1 MKKINFTTL
10 IVFLLSMNL
19 FGFDKQNQVI
29 SGLQNGNY
37 ENVKRLLQEWEK
49 ESPKDPDL
57 MTGWFNYYLY
67 RKAEEKS
74 FEGYMQ
80 NGMYGSY
87 SKTIYDEEDLR
98 TAISYLDKALKTN
111 PYRMD
116 IYFGK
121 INSLLHAEKYSDGS
135 KTIIAFLKV
144 YEKNKTDWYW
154 TNNQKFSDNNWNVE
168 NTVLGA
174 LQDYCQ
180 LFDFYIDRN
189 SVKNA
194 LDQILKL
201 FPKNVI
207 FLNYLSYYYSS
218 AKEYDKA
225 IDVLLTAYKIDSDD
239 YVIVGNL
246 ASDYEKI
253 ENYKEAEKWYL
264 IMSKMNSDE
273 AKAYASKGLERI
285 RNKK

>member
-1 MKKINFTTL
+1 MKKINFMIL
-10 IVFLLSMNL
+10 LLVILSMNI

-29 SGLQNGNY
+29 SGLQNGDY
-37 ENVKRLLQEWEK
+37 ENVKILLQEWEK
-49 ESPKDPDL
+49 ENPKDPDL
-57 MTGWFNYYLY
+57 MTGWFNYFLN
-67 RKAEEKS
+67 RNAEAKS
-74 FEGYMQ
+74 IVGYMK
-80 NGMYGSY
+80 NGQYGMY
-87 SKTIYDEEDLR
+87 SKTVYDENDLK

-121 INSLLHAEKYSDGS
+121 INSLLHAEKYSEGS
-135 KTIIAFLKV
+135 KAIITFLKV
-144 YEKNKTDWYW
+144 YEKNKTEWYW

-180 LFDFYIDRN
+180 LFDFYIDRD
-189 SVKNA
+189 SVKST

-225 IDVLLTAYKIDSDD
+225 IDVLLSAYKIDPED
-239 YVIVGNL
+239 YIIVGNL
-246 ASDYEKI
+246 ASAYENL

-264 IMSKMNSDE
+264 IMSKMDSEE
-273 AKAYASKGLERI
+273 AKAYAASGLERI
-285 RNKK
+285 KNKQ

>member
-1 MKKINFTTL
+1 MKYEYA
-10 IVFLLSMNL
+10 
-19 FGFDKQNQVI
+19 NQ
-29 SGLQNGNY
+29 SPDYGLCCSVDWCFSAFY
-37 ENVKRLLQEWEK
+37 PLEAKWEWILCQHRRDEAHEECDCK
-49 ESPKDPDL
+49 NWRIGSTAAYKFPAA
-57 MTGWFNYYLY
+57 
-67 RKAEEKS
+67 AE
-74 FEGYMQ
+74 
-80 NGMYGSY
+80 
-87 SKTIYDEEDLR
+87 R
-98 TAISYLDKALKTN
+98 
-111 PYRMD
+111 
-116 IYFGK
+116 
-121 INSLLHAEKYSDGS
+121 
-135 KTIIAFLKV
+135 

-218 AKEYDKA
+218 AKEYDKS

>member
-1 MKKINFTTL
+1 
-10 IVFLLSMNL
+10 MNV

-29 SGLQNGNY
+29 SGLQSGKY
-37 ENVKRLLQEWEK
+37 EDVKILLQEWEK
-49 ESPKDPDL
+49 ENPKDPDL
-57 MTGWFNYYLY
+57 MTGWFNYYLN

-74 FEGYMQ
+74 MVGYMKNGQ
-80 NGMYGSY
+80 YGMY
-87 SKTIYDEEDLR
+87 SKIVYDENDLK

-121 INSLLHAEKYSDGS
+121 INSLLSAEKYSDGS
-135 KTIIAFLKV
+135 KAIIDFLKV

-154 TNNQKFSDNNWNVE
+154 SYNQKFSDNNWNVE

-180 LFDFYIDRN
+180 LFDFYVDRD
-189 SVKNA
+189 SVKSA
-194 LDQILKL
+194 LDQILKV
-201 FPKNVI
+201 FRKNVV

-218 AKEYDKA
+218 AEEYEKS
-225 IDVLLTAYKIDSDD
+225 IEVLLSAYKIDPDD
-239 YVIVGNL
+239 YIIIGNL
-246 ASDYEKI
+246 ASDYEKM
-253 ENYKEAEKWYL
+253 ENYKEAEKWYT
-264 IMSKMNSDE
+264 IMSKINSDN
-273 AKAYASKGLERI
+273 AKAYASEGLERV

>member
-1 MKKINFTTL
+1 MKKINFVIL
-10 IVFLLSMNL
+10 LVFILSMNV

-29 SGLQNGNY
+29 SGLQSGKY
-37 ENVKRLLQEWEK
+37 EDVKILLQEWEK
-49 ESPKDPDL
+49 ENPKDPDL
-57 MTGWFNYYLY
+57 MTGWFNYYLN

-74 FEGYMQ
+74 MVGYMKNGQ
-80 NGMYGSY
+80 YGMY
-87 SKTIYDEEDLR
+87 SKIVYDENDLK

-121 INSLLHAEKYSDGS
+121 INSLLSAEKYSDGS
-135 KTIIAFLKV
+135 KAIIDFLKV

-154 TNNQKFSDNNWNVE
+154 SYNQKFSDNNWNVE

-180 LFDFYIDRN
+180 LFDFYVDRD
-189 SVKNA
+189 SVKSA
-194 LDQILKL
+194 LDQILKV
-201 FPKNVI
+201 FPKNVV

-218 AKEYDKA
+218 AEEYEKS
-225 IDVLLTAYKIDSDD
+225 IEVLLSAYKIDPDD
-239 YVIVGNL
+239 YIIIGNL
-246 ASDYEKI
+246 ASDYEKM
-253 ENYKEAEKWYL
+253 ENYKEAEKWYT
-264 IMSKMNSDE
+264 IMSKINSDN
-273 AKAYASKGLERI
+273 AKAYASEGLERV

>member
-1 MKKINFTTL
+1 MDF
-10 IVFLLSMNL
+10 FA
-19 FGFDKQNQVI
+19 FDKQNQII
-29 SGLQNGNY
+29 SGLQNGQY
-37 ENVKRLLQEWEK
+37 ENVKILLQEWEN

-74 FEGYMQ
+74 IVGYMK
-80 NGMYGSY
+80 NGQYGMY
-87 SKTIYDEEDLR
+87 SKTVYDENDFT
-98 TAISYLDKALKTN
+98 TAISYLDKALKNN

-135 KTIIAFLKV
+135 KAIIAFLKV

-264 IMSKMNSDE
+264 IMSKMNSAE
-273 AKAYASKGLERI
+273 AKAYASEGLERI
-285 RNKK
+285 SVFNKR